1 MAGGD
6 GCINGWSVNKGGRG
20 CGGRGAG
27 EGAAPPPQCEPSID
41 SMWDHTGLRRFGCLV
56 CWLLGGLPMQSKYRQ
71 HLGETFGC
79 LVCLL
84 LVGYPPFLFNSPSFG
99 CWLVQPA

>member
-20 CGGRGAG
+20 CG

-41 SMWDHTGLRRFGCLV
+41 SM
-56 CWLLGGLPMQSKYRQ
+56 
-71 HLGETFGC
+71 
-79 LVCLL
+79 
-84 LVGYPPFLFNSPSFG
+84 
-99 CWLVQPA
+99 